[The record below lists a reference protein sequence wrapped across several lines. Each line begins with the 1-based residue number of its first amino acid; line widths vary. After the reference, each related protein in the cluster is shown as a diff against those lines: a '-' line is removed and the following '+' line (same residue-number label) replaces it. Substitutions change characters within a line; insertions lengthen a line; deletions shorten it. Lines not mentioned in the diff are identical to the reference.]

1 MDTKADDTGFI
12 EKKNLRFLYFVIVI
26 VIILL
31 FNLLVYFYYI
41 KVDEQIKNEYIQIA
55 LEQYSFVLDD
65 FYNLYRVV
73 IDMNIDKIE
82 VKELFQKILQSKS
95 MKEKNIYYINLAHQ
109 LRDFRDKS
117 KFYDFTNVMLY
128 SKNEAFYLNLLD
140 ENLLISKNPVNGYFN
155 ESLQNT
161 DKPSFI
167 FQISTNSYRYK
178 FIYPLYLK
186 NERVGFATIDLP
198 SELIMEKFLHYFNR
212 KSFTIIIKDFK
223 KVRGDKFLPFYINE
237 NQRYV
242 LDFHEHE
249 PYYFNG
255 RLDNQQIFSIEEFVH
270 KNIES
275 KKAFSVKMLVENKL
289 EVFTFLPI
297 VESLKQNPGFFCIIS
312 DGNRFRENDRIFRII
327 LLVTIV
333 LSTCLIIFVIYIN
346 KTQKKLEQ
354 LSIYDSLTQ
363 LYSRYYIIS
372 RIQIENERFLRYNK
386 PYSVVMFDI
395 DHFKKVNDTYGH
407 LVGDMV
413 LRELGSIIRK
423 NIRKIDSAG
432 RYGGEEFLIVLP
444 ETKKEQAFIVAEKLR
459 NAVNKNSFPKAGKI
473 TISGGVAEV
482 TDGTK
487 SYEDIIRSADKNLYI
502 AKQSGRDKVVVLEKA

>member
-1 MDTKADDTGFI
+1 MDTKVDDAAFR
-12 EKKNLRFLYFVIVI
+12 EKKNHRFLYFIIVI
-26 VIILL
+26 TIIML

-41 KVDEQIKNEYIQIA
+41 KVSEQIKNEYIKIA
-55 LEQYSFVLDD
+55 MEQYSFVLDD
-65 FYNLYRVV
+65 YYDLCKIV
-73 IDMNIDKIE
+73 IDMNIDKLEI
-82 VKELFQKILQSKS
+82 KELFKKIIQSKS
-95 MKEKNIYYINLAHQ
+95 IKEKKIYYNDLKDQ
-109 LRDFRDKS
+109 LKDFRDKS
-117 KFYDFTNVMLY
+117 KSYNFTNVMLY
-128 SKNEAFYLNLLD
+128 SKNEAFYLNLLE

-155 ESLQNT
+155 EAFQNT

-167 FQISTNSYRYK
+167 FQISNNSYRYK
-178 FIYPLYLK
+178 FIYPLYMN

-198 SELIMEKFLHYFNR
+198 IELIMEKFSHYFNR
-212 KSFTIIIKDFK
+212 KSFTLIIKDFK
-223 KVRGDKFLPFYINE
+223 KVRGDKFFPFHINE
-237 NQRYV
+237 NQRYII
-242 LDFHEHE
+242 DFHEHE

-255 RLDNQQIFSIEEFVH
+255 KLDNRQILSIEEFVN

-275 KKAFSVKMLVENKL
+275 KKAFSCKMLVENKL

-297 VESLKQNPGFFCIIS
+297 VESLNQNPGFFCIIS
-312 DGNRFRENDRIFRII
+312 DGDRFRENDRIFRII

-333 LSTCLIIFVIYIN
+333 LSTCLIILVIYIN

-372 RIQIENERFLRYNK
+372 RMQIENERFMRYKK
-386 PYSVVMFDI
+386 PYSIIMFDI
-395 DHFKKVNDTYGH
+395 DHFKRVNDTYGH
-407 LVGDMV
+407 LIGDMV
-413 LRELGSIIRK
+413 LRELGSIIKK

-459 NAVNKNSFPKAGKI
+459 NTVNRNSFPKAGKI

-482 TDGTK
+482 TDDTK

-502 AKQSGRDKVVVLEKA
+502 AKQSGRDRVVG